1 MQIKRLAPTRILRFS
16 LILALCLLGSIAARG
31 QCSQV
36 ISGLQFP
43 LGITQSNQDNLLIG
57 ESGLITPNTGRI
69 SIVDPDGNRKTLIDG
84 LPSGRNDVG
93 DPSGPAGL
101 FIRGRTLYVVIG
113 VGNSVLAGP
122 FPGSNIPNPNPSS
135 QLFSSVLAIH
145 FSAAVEKNTS
155 GFTLTLADQSVLATG
170 EKVTL
175 SNSADE
181 SITVQ
186 LIANFPDY
194 TPNPLPTFPPNVRAS
209 NPFDLVVVDN
219 QVYVTDGGMN
229 ILRQVDIPS
238 GTFST
243 LASFPSVPNP
253 FFPAVGGP
261 VIEAVPTGIR
271 YVNGQLLVNL
281 FSGVPFPP
289 GFSKVQSVDPVTG
302 AQTPFITG
310 RKTAIDVLPL
320 RDSDDTDYLV
330 LQHAST
336 GLFFGSPGQVLRFE
350 TPTDPPTVVTACL
363 TRPSSMVLDRKTET
377 LYVTEI
383 GGRLLAIPIAP

>member
-1 MQIKRLAPTRILRFS
+1 
-16 LILALCLLGSIAARG
+16 
-31 QCSQV
+31 
-36 ISGLQFP
+36 
-43 LGITQSNQDNLLIG
+43 
-57 ESGLITPNTGRI
+57 
-69 SIVDPDGNRKTLIDG
+69 
-84 LPSGRNDVG
+84 
-93 DPSGPAGL
+93 
-101 FIRGRTLYVVIG
+101 
-113 VGNSVLAGP
+113 
-122 FPGSNIPNPNPSS
+122 
-135 QLFSSVLAIH
+135 
-145 FSAAVEKNTS
+145 
-155 GFTLTLADQSVLATG
+155 
-170 EKVTL
+170 VTL

-350 TPTDPPTVVTACL
+350 TPTDPPTVVAACL

>member
-16 LILALCLLGSIAARG
+16 LILALSLLGSIAARG

-145 FSAAVEKNTS
+145 FSAAVERNTS

-289 GFSKVQSVDPVTG
+289 ARYGSWLPPMSRPLL
-302 AQTPFITG
+302 
-310 RKTAIDVLPL
+310 TAW
-320 RDSDDTDYLV
+320 
-330 LQHAST
+330 Q
-336 GLFFGSPGQVLRFE
+336 
-350 TPTDPPTVVTACL
+350 PP
-363 TRPSSMVLDRKTET
+363 RR
-377 LYVTEI
+377 
-383 GGRLLAIPIAP
+383 